1 MTGLGWNPELL
12 GPPWAVVAALDLQGA
27 WVGGEAALAGY
38 WLHHRVAT
46 SLELHAGPAAFESL
60 LAQLPDP
67 VEPLFPGYVRSGGLE
82 LIREEEPPLEP
93 VTEDAV
99 PAAGLFDLAVDRW
112 LRCFGSEPSGVW
124 LADLFFLERAR
135 VDLER
140 AANTLASRDLA
151 ATRRALA
158 VILHE
163 TRVDGLPRGLVRPV
177 SLAQLEDFRRRW
189 TDQLALETF
198 SS

>member
-1 MTGLGWNPELL
+1 MTGRTWNPELL
-12 GPPWAVVAALDLQGA
+12 GPQWSTVTGLSLGGA

-38 WLHHRVAT
+38 WLQHRVSQRMEVHALGEAFDRV
-46 SLELHAGPAAFESL
+46 LE
-60 LAQLPDP
+60 QLPGP
-67 VEPLFPGYVRSGGLE
+67 ETLFPGYVRASGLE
-82 LIREEEPPLEP
+82 LVREEQPPLEP
-93 VTEDAV
+93 PTDDPF
-99 PAAGLFDLAVDRW
+99 PAASLLDLAVDRW
-112 LRCFGSEPSGVW
+112 LRCFGSEASSLW
-124 LADLFFLERAR
+124 LVDLYFLERAR

-140 AANTLASRDLA
+140 AAQAMVTRDLA

-163 TRVDGLPRGLVRPV
+163 TRVEELPKGLVRPV

-198 SS
+198 S